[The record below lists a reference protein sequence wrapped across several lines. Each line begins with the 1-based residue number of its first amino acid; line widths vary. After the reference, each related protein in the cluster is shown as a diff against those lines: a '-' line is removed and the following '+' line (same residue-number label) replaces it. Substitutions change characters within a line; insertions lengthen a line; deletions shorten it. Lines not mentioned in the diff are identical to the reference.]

1 MKLIGEQDY
10 IIFHHTMCIQSSTSC
25 EIIERIH
32 IEMIKYHTIS
42 PLTNFHSFKGT
53 IGCLLFPTRSL
64 GKRRGFAENPNGFQ
78 GTEGI
83 THCIPIWH
91 RPLLVNRGGLELW
104 LWRDDFLRHW
114 LIFSVA
120 FIDLR
125 PTLVIAP
132 KVKSWSTLYSFFK
145 DVFFIWSSQTFPDL
159 HFKSASRYRHERHQC
174 HGHNHNVYSITT
186 VLMVPMGPYRPHI
199 FRRRP
204 ENQDAS
210 LFLFWKGGVVLGRF
224 SPPCFICWEYCK
236 RWIEI
241 N

>member
-10 IIFHHTMCIQSSTSC
+10 IIFHHTMCIQSSTSI
-25 EIIERIH
+25 EIFDRIH
-32 IEMIKYHTIS
+32 IKMIKYHTVS

-132 KVKSWSTLYSFFK
+132 KMKSWSTLYSFFK

-159 HFKSASRYRHERHQC
+159 HFKRVSRYRHESVTNVTGITITFTANGFNGP
-174 HGHNHNVYSITT
+174 HGS
-186 VLMVPMGPYRPHI
+186 P
-199 FRRRP
+199 
-204 ENQDAS
+204 
-210 LFLFWKGGVVLGRF
+210 
-224 SPPCFICWEYCK
+224 SPPHF
-236 RWIEI
+236 
-241 N
+241 

>member
-25 EIIERIH
+25 EIFDRIH
-32 IEMIKYHTIS
+32 IKMIKYHTVS

-64 GKRRGFAENPNGFQ
+64 GKRRGFAENPKGFQ

-83 THCIPIWH
+83 THCITIWH

-120 FIDLR
+120 FSDL
-125 PTLVIAP
+125 L
-132 KVKSWSTLYSFFK
+132 WSLHQRWSLDRLCIHFSKMSSSFGALK
-145 DVFFIWSSQTFPDL
+145 
-159 HFKSASRYRHERHQC
+159 HFLTYILRE
-174 HGHNHNVYSITT
+174 
-186 VLMVPMGPYRPHI
+186 
-199 FRRRP
+199 
-204 ENQDAS
+204 
-210 LFLFWKGGVVLGRF
+210 
-224 SPPCFICWEYCK
+224 
-236 RWIEI
+236 
-241 N
+241 

>member
-1 MKLIGEQDY
+1 
-10 IIFHHTMCIQSSTSC
+10 MCIQSSTSC
-25 EIIERIH
+25 EIFERIH
-32 IEMIKYHTIS
+32 IKMIKYHTVS

-125 PTLVIAP
+125 PTLVIEP
-132 KVKSWSTLYSFFK
+132 KMKSWSTLYSFFK

-159 HFKSASRYRHERHQC
+159 HFKSVSRYRHESVTNVTGITITFTANGFNGP
-174 HGHNHNVYSITT
+174 HGS
-186 VLMVPMGPYRPHI
+186 P
-199 FRRRP
+199 
-204 ENQDAS
+204 
-210 LFLFWKGGVVLGRF
+210 
-224 SPPCFICWEYCK
+224 SPPHF
-236 RWIEI
+236 
-241 N
+241 